1 MTRRNNYL
9 IQAEQA
15 KKRFLTYGQEGI
27 IAKLGA
33 EFDQNYIYVNLLCRP
48 YRVDRT
54 SGCIER
60 QEAGLW
66 VDGNSY
72 EEVMVLL
79 DFLCDSRTDR
89 HLAGHWQSMQTFGQ
103 MFHRELL
110 ESRDPF
116 AEKIEADP
124 EGFCRACLSLGGQ
137 PVPGCDLGYSIELF
151 DKLPVAIQFW
161 HGDEEFFPR
170 TRWLWDANA
179 LQYIKYETMYFA
191 VTLAKKRT
199 LGLMGTH
206 HL

>member
-15 KKRFLTYGQEGI
+15 KARFLAYDQEAI
-27 IAKLGA
+27 IAKLRL
-33 EFDQNYIYVNLLCRP
+33 EFDDGYIYVNLLRQP
-48 YRVDRT
+48 YRISRT
-54 SGCIER
+54 TGAMER
-60 QEAGLW
+60 QTAGIW
-66 VDGNSY
+66 QDGSSY
-72 EEVMVLL
+72 EEIMTLL
-79 DFLCDSRTDR
+79 DLLCDSREDR
-89 HLAGHWQSMQTFGQ
+89 CLAHSWKSMQTFGQ

-124 EGFCRACLSLGGQ
+124 EGFRRACLSLGGQ

-161 HGDEEFFPR
+161 HGDEEFSPR

-191 VTLAKKRT
+191 VKLIKIRI
-199 LGLMGTH
+199 LGLI
-206 HL
+206 